1 MEYSLLKEINSKT
14 MQVYLTARV
23 FEKLF
28 WPTFFPLKST
38 PFLTYETLVGA
49 KGHRVAA
56 DVVAYD
62 VSAPLKTR
70 RTVSK
75 LSGEIPSIRMK
86 KKMTE
91 MDLNTYNILKAQAR
105 PEQKSLLDLVF
116 GDMDSCVDGVN
127 ARLEWIIFQALSKGE
142 ITLST
147 VTNAAGVV
155 TEEAIKFG
163 LLGDNKKVIQGAAT
177 THWTAALYDSN
188 HPITDIEYV
197 MEKAKDAG
205 ISPRF
210 ILMNRSKFLAFRVS
224 TQVKNFATPYSLY
237 GGPQAKRAPTLEI
250 ANAALKSEGFPIIVV
265 IDTRISYEDASHTI
279 TSVDP
284 WLDSATPAADR
295 YVTFLEDLRCG
306 DMLHGPIAEETNPP
320 KQVAQA
326 KKGPILISKWSDVD
340 PVAEYTKG
348 ELNAFP
354 SWPSIDRVMS
364 LDTEMGTA
372 GAWGSGG

>member
-1 MEYSLLKEINSKT
+1 MEYSLLKEIDKKSL
-14 MQVYLTARV
+14 QAYLIARV
-23 FEKLF
+23 YEKLF

-38 PFLTYETLVGA
+38 PFLTYETLVGS
-49 KGHRVAA
+49 KGNRVAA

-91 MDLNTYNILKAQAR
+91 MDLNTYNILKAMAR

-116 GDMDSCVDGVN
+116 GDVDDCVDGVN
-127 ARLEWIIFQALSKGE
+127 ARLEWVIFQALSKGQ

-147 VTNAAGVV
+147 VTNAAGVI
-155 TEEAIKFG
+155 TEEAIDFG
-163 LLGDNKKVIQGAAT
+163 LAAANKKEVVGANTTKWTIALAAT
-177 THWTAALYDSN
+177 SK
-188 HPITDIEYV
+188 PITDIEFV
-197 MEKAKDAG
+197 MEEAG
-205 ISPRF
+205 NLGIAPKF
-210 ILMNRSKFLAFRVS
+210 MLMNRSKWLAFRISDQIKDFVI
-224 TQVKNFATPYSLY
+224 PYAIY
-237 GGPQAKRAPTLEI
+237 GGTRKQRAPTLEV
-250 ANAALKSEGFPIIVV
+250 ANEALKSEGYPQIMI
-265 IDTRISYEDASHTI
+265 IDTRISYEDAGHTI

-284 WLDSATPAADR
+284 WLDSAGADR

-306 DMLHGPIAEETNPP
+306 DMLYGPIAEETNPP
-320 KQVAQA
+320 KQVVQA

-354 SWPSIDRVMS
+354 SWPTIDRVLS
-364 LDTEMGTA
+364 LDTEMSTTGSWGT
-372 GAWGSGG
+372 

>member
-1 MEYSLLKEINSKT
+1 MEYSLLKEIDKKSL
-14 MQVYLTARV
+14 QAYLIARV

-38 PFLTYETLVGA
+38 PFLTYETLVGS

-62 VSAPLKTR
+62 ASAPLKTR

-105 PEQKSLLDLVF
+105 PEHKSLLDLVF
-116 GDMDSCVDGVN
+116 GDIDDCVDGVN
-127 ARLEWIIFQALSKGE
+127 ARLEWMIFQALSKGQ
-142 ITLST
+142 ITLSAI
-147 VTNAAGVV
+147 TNAAGVI
-155 TEEAIKFG
+155 TEKAIDFG
-163 LLGDNKKVIQGAAT
+163 LPAANKKEVVGAT
-177 THWTAALYDSN
+177 TTYWTITNAANSK
-188 HPITDIEYV
+188 PITDIEFV
-197 MEKAKDAG
+197 MEAARTLG
-205 ISPRF
+205 ITPRYM
-210 ILMNRSKFLAFRVS
+210 LMNRSKWLAFRCS
-224 TQVKNFATPYSLY
+224 SQVKDFVVPFAIY
-237 GGPQAKRAPTLEI
+237 GGTRLKRAPTIEV
-250 ANAALKSEGFPIIVV
+250 ANEAMKSEGYPLIMV
-265 IDTRISYEDASHTI
+265 IDTRISYEDAGHTI
-279 TSVDP
+279 TAIDP
-284 WLDSATPAADR
+284 WLDAAGEDR
-295 YVTFLEDLRCG
+295 YVTFLEDLKCG

-320 KQVAQA
+320 KQVVQA

-354 SWPSIDRVMS
+354 SWPTIDRVLS
-364 LDTEMGTA
+364 LDTENATV
-372 GAWGSGG
+372 GAWGT

>member
-1 MEYSLLKEINSKT
+1 MEYSLLKEINKKT
-14 MQVYLTARV
+14 MQAYLIARV
-23 FEKLF
+23 YEKLF

-38 PFLTYETLVGA
+38 PFLTYETLVGS
-49 KGHRVAA
+49 KGNRVAA

-105 PEQKSLLDLVF
+105 PEQKALLDLVF
-116 GDMDSCVDGVN
+116 GDVDDCVDGVN
-127 ARLEWIIFQALSKGE
+127 ARLEWIIFQALSKGQ

-155 TEEAIKFG
+155 TEEAIDFG
-163 LLGDNKKVIQGAAT
+163 LLSANKEVVEGTGVNTLWTIAHYAT
-177 THWTAALYDSN
+177 SK
-188 HPITDIEYV
+188 PITDIEAV
-197 MEKAKDAG
+197 MEQARNSGVAPKYM
-205 ISPRF
+205 
-210 ILMNRSKFLAFRVS
+210 LMNRSKWLAFRMSDQIKDFVI
-224 TQVKNFATPYSLY
+224 PYAIY
-237 GGPQAKRAPTLEI
+237 GGTRKQRAPTLKV
-250 ANAALKSEGFPIIVV
+250 ANEALRSEGYPEIII

-284 WLDSATPAADR
+284 WLDSDGADR
-295 YVTFLEDLRCG
+295 YVTFLEDLKCG
-306 DMLHGPIAEETNPP
+306 DMLYGPIAEETNPP
-320 KQVAQA
+320 KMVVQA
-326 KKGPILISKWSDVD
+326 KKGPVLVSKWSDVD

-348 ELNAFP
+348 ESNIFP
-354 SWPSIDRVMS
+354 SWPTIDRVFS
-364 LDTEMGTA
+364 LDTEDATVW
-372 GAWGSGG
+372 GA